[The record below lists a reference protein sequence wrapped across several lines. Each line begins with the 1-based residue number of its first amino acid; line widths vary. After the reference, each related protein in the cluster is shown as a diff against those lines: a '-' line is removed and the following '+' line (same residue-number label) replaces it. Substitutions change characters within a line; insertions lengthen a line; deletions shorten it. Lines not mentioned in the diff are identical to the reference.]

1 MLNSLFIDQ
10 RCLFGRVEAAMQGLS
25 YVDIRYNR
33 RLYIYIYIYIYS
45 RDSRNMRTCWILKHI
60 VAIRKY

>member
-10 RCLFGRVEAAMQGLS
+10 RCLFGRVEAAMRGLS

-33 RLYIYIYIYIYS
+33 REREREREREIPAIHA
-45 RDSRNMRTCWILKHI
+45 TCAH
-60 VAIRKY
+60 VGF